1 VEIPEGEVKDSELK
15 LATQLIEQSTTEEF
29 HPEQYEDDVKKR
41 VLALIEKKRQG
52 EVITAEPQTAPQGQI
67 IDLMEALKE
76 SLAQMEGKKKG
87 PQRAIEAQRES
98 QVQVIGEGHAPKKA
112 ARKKRGAA

>member
-1 VEIPEGEVKDSELK
+1 VQALAADWEPKKYYDTFEANVKELIKAHLEGKQVNS
-15 LATQLIEQSTTEEF
+15 
-29 HPEQYEDDVKKR
+29 
-41 VLALIEKKRQG
+41 IEKPKK
-52 EVITAEPQTAPQGQI
+52 AAPVV
-67 IDLMEALKE
+67 DLMEALKE